1 MFLARLNGEGGKIFL
16 EDNGEE
22 VTRNLERI
30 ENGEVLNL
38 EYWHIKDGVNISLN
52 PVTLKS
58 ATRVAGVAREVVVI
72 VAGGEDVGNA
82 EIDV

>member
-1 MFLARLNGEGGKIFL
+1 MFLARLNGEGGKIFI
-16 EDNGEE
+16 EDDGAT

-30 ENGEVLNL
+30 DNGEVLNL
-38 EYWHIKDGVNISLN
+38 EYWHVKDGPNISLN

-58 ATRVAGVAREVVVI
+58 AARAPGVAREVAVI

-82 EIDV
+82 EIEA